1 MKRVD
6 FRIYDELAEQVN
18 EVVQKYGFKSQSEF
32 FRYAAIDFI
41 RREADR
47 IPMDKTLNEHRKAL
61 RSIKSGQGLEF
72 HQN

>member
-18 EVVQKYGFKSQSEF
+18 EVVKKYGFKSQSEF
-32 FRYAAIDFI
+32 FRYTAIDFI

-47 IPMDKTLNEHRKAL
+47 AHIDDALNKQSKFR
-61 RSIKSGQGLEF
+61 
-72 HQN
+72 QN